1 MRRTST
7 SPLALADTSACSRSQ
22 TGAAQVMPHGPRKGP
37 ASHYRAVI
45 VATGENCTPLRRSI
59 VLLVGGDDAA
69 VEFGGDE
76 VNDDPFHDPS
86 RTRRIKTG

>member
-1 MRRTST
+1 
-7 SPLALADTSACSRSQ
+7 
-22 TGAAQVMPHGPRKGP
+22 MPHGPRKGP

-59 VLLVGGDDAA
+59 VLSVGGDDAA

-86 RTRRIKTG
+86 RTRRIKSG